1 MLRNPLMRHLNIATP
16 RLRIPLQV
24 GVERSLDG
32 REGEVCLAIPML
44 MMQRAVTLDGVVVE
58 SIVPPVDETEVACA
72 HHGLAE
78 DVKAVVC
85 ICVIR
90 DMSFQKNVNMGS
102 GSQGL
107 LL

>member
-1 MLRNPLMRHLNIATP
+1 MLRNPLMRHFDIATP

-32 REGEVCLAIPML
+32 REGEVCVAIPML
-44 MMQRAVTLDGVVVE
+44 MMQCAVTFDGVVVE

-85 ICVIR
+85 VIR
-90 DMSFQKNVNMGS
+90 DMTFQKNVNMGS